1 MLYRTALLTL
11 ACALLPAGCSEQ
23 QQQNTAN
30 TQQPQAQQPA
40 PTSGPVLPITDN
52 AAAEAAEP
60 SNAAAPD
67 EADDKTKIPAAL
79 QGRWGLTRAD
89 CAAKD
94 GTRMGLVV
102 LTADEVRFYESTAK
116 PSRILERTDS
126 RIRGEFDFVGE
137 GGTWTN
143 HMIWSAGGNKLTRV
157 DSEEDSRQVY
167 TRC

>member
-11 ACALLPAGCSEQ
+11 ACAALGAGCSEQ
-23 QQQNTAN
+23 QPNAAD
-30 TQQPQAQQPA
+30 QQPQAQQPA
-40 PTSGPVLPITDN
+40 PASGPVLPITDN

-60 SNAAAPD
+60 ANAAAPD
-67 EADDKTKIPAAL
+67 AAETRTAIPAAL
-79 QGRWGLTRAD
+79 HGRWGLTRGD

-94 GTRMGLVV
+94 GTDLGLVV
-102 LTADEVRFYESTAK
+102 LTPDEVRFYESTAK
-116 PSRILERTDS
+116 PSKIIERTDS

-143 HMIWSAGGNKLTRV
+143 HMIWSADGNKLTRV